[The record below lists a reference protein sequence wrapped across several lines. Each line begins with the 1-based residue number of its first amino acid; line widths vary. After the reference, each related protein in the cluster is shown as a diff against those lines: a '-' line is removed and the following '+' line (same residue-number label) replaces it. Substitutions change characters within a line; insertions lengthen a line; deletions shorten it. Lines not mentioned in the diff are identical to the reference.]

1 MKSSIVRRELGCI
14 RISQKW
20 ESEVLRAIK
29 KVENPNK
36 ILLQAAFDQ
45 LADYESERIKFW

>member
-29 KVENPNK
+29 KVENPNN